1 MKFSRTLAVLV
12 TSLLVLGTGIATA
25 EDVVPTRAEQVALI
39 HAKYDPLFDAQY
51 ARLMAV
57 KSKITYNA
65 SMLSS
70 FKFVMTDFLGVRK
83 FIDTS
88 LLSSTSELETVISYA
103 EEELGEF
110 TNTLYLLETQIA
122 KSKTITCVK
131 GKTTKKVMAYKPV
144 CPKGFVKK

>member
-1 MKFSRTLAVLV
+1 MKSSRTLAVLIS
-12 TSLLVLGTGIATA
+12 SLLVLGTGIATA

-131 GKTTKKVMAYKPV
+131 GKTTKKVMAYMPV